1 MTVIKES
8 TATGGSRAVVTARTP
23 AGATPFTTE
32 EIERIRADFPVLSR
46 RVHGDVPLVYL
57 DSSATSQRPRPVLDA
72 ERAFLET
79 SYAAVHRGAHALAE
93 EATEAF
99 EAARA
104 AVGAFVGVDDDELV
118 WTRNATEGINIVAA
132 GVTDPSGEPTLRPG
146 DEVVVTEMEHH
157 ANLLPWQR
165 ACARTGARLRWIPVT
180 DDGRLDLAAADD
192 IIGPRTKVLAVV
204 HASNVLGTVNPVAL
218 LAARARAVGALTV
231 LDACQSVPH
240 MPVDVHRL
248 GVDLAVFSAH
258 KMLGPNGLGALAGR
272 REVLDAL
279 PPLLLGGS
287 IVDEVTMTT
296 ATFKKPPARFET
308 GTQAISQTVALH
320 AAVRYLEDLGRDR
333 VAAHE
338 HALTGRMLAGLAGIP
353 GVRVLG
359 PTSADDRIG
368 AVSVVVDG
376 VHPHDVGEV
385 LDAAGIA
392 VRVGHHCAQPV
403 HRRFGVRS
411 STRASLYLYSTAAE
425 VDAFLDA
432 LSGVR
437 RYFGLV

>member
-8 TATGGSRAVVTARTP
+8 ATITATRTP
-23 AGATPFTTE
+23 GAAPTAAPFTAQE
-32 EIERIRADFPVLSR
+32 LQRIRADFPVLSR

-57 DSSATSQRPRPVLDA
+57 DSSATSQRPTQVLDA

-93 EATEAF
+93 EATDAYEN
-99 EAARA
+99 ARA
-104 AVGAFVGVDDDELV
+104 AVAGFVGVDDDELV
-118 WTRNATEGINIVAA
+118 WTRNATEGINLVAA
-132 GVTDPSGEPTLRPG
+132 GLSDPDCELALRPG
-146 DEVVVTEMEHH
+146 DEVVITEMEHH

-165 ACARTGARLRWIPVT
+165 ACARTGATLRWIPVT
-180 DDGRLDLAAADD
+180 DQGRLDLAAADE
-192 IIGPRTKVLAVV
+192 IIGARTRVVAVV
-204 HASNVLGTVNPVAL
+204 HASNVLGTINPAAQ
-218 LAARARAVGALTV
+218 LAARAGAVGAITV

-240 MPVDVHRL
+240 MPVDVRAL
-248 GVDLAVFSAH
+248 GVDVAVFSAH

-287 IVDEVTMTT
+287 IVDEVTMTS
-296 ATFKKPPARFET
+296 ATFKKPPARFEP
-308 GTQAISQTVALH
+308 GTPPISQTVAAH
-320 AAVRYLEDLGRDR
+320 AAVRYLQDLGMSR

-338 HALTGRMLAGLAGIP
+338 HALTEQLLAGLDGIP

-359 PTSADDRIG
+359 PTTAEDRMG

-376 VHPHDVGEV
+376 VHPHDVGQV
-385 LDAAGIA
+385 LDAAGVA
-392 VRVGHHCAQPV
+392 VRVGHHCAQPI

-411 STRASLYLYSTAAE
+411 STRASLYVYSTPAE
-425 VDAFLDA
+425 VDALLDA
-432 LSGVR
+432 LTGVR
-437 RYFGLV
+437 HYFGLA

>member
-1 MTVIKES
+1 V
-8 TATGGSRAVVTARTP
+8 TATTTRVPAAPSGG
-23 AGATPFTTE
+23 TPFDDTE
-32 EIERIRADFPVLSR
+32 LARIRADFPVLAR

-57 DSSATSQRPRPVLDA
+57 DSTATSQRPTPVLDA

-93 EATEAF
+93 ESTDAYEG
-99 EAARA
+99 ARA
-104 AVGAFVGVDDDELV
+104 AVAAFVGVDEDELA
-118 WTRNATEGINIVAA
+118 WTRNATEGLNLVAA
-132 GVTDPSGEPTLRPG
+132 GLTDPECELALRPG

-165 ACARTGARLRWIPVT
+165 ACARTGATLRWIPVT
-180 DDGRLDLAAADD
+180 DEGRLDLGAADA

-204 HASNVLGTVNPVAL
+204 HASNVLGTINPVQE
-218 LAARARAVGALTV
+218 LAARAKRVGALTV

-240 MPVDVHRL
+240 APVDVHGL

-258 KMLGPNGLGALAGR
+258 KMLGPNGLGGLAGR
-272 REVLDAL
+272 REVLAAL
-279 PPLLLGGS
+279 PPLLVGGS

-296 ATFKKPPARFET
+296 ATFKAPPARFET
-308 GTQAISQTVALH
+308 GTPAISQTVALR
-320 AAVRYLEDLGRDR
+320 AAVEYLQRIGMDR
-333 VAAHE
+333 IAAHE
-338 HALTGRMLAGLAGIP
+338 HALAERMLAGVAQIP

-359 PTSADDRIG
+359 PTTAEDRVG

-385 LDAAGIA
+385 LDAAGVA
-392 VRVGHHCAQPV
+392 VRVGHHCAQPI

-411 STRASLYLYSTAAE
+411 STRASVYLYSTPGE
-425 VDAFLDA
+425 VDTFLDA

-437 RYFGLV
+437 GYFGVG